1 MLVRIIAAS
10 LIGERGAVGWIS
22 RLVGASPLD
31 PGGSRG
37 FCGVALGRSDT
48 RQEFPEGLQGQ
59 VERALEQ
66 WA

>member
-48 RQEFPEGLQGQ
+48 RQEVPTRLQVLAG
-59 VERALEQ
+59 RPLGR
-66 WA
+66 